1 MAGGLGIRIFS
12 IGILG
17 VIGVLAVGGVYL
29 VGNGEALHFGTEAQK
44 ANEIGRQALK
54 LDAALLNARRAEKD
68 FLLRSDTKYSDSHAE
83 ISGTVEGILDEIRKD
98 AVASDRPKLAEQIDL
113 VRAGYETYA
122 TSFGS
127 LVAASVKRGLA
138 PDLGLQGSL
147 RASVHNVEKRLKTF
161 DAPRL
166 SAAMLMLRRHE
177 KDYMLRGDPKY
188 VERLKEGIETFSA
201 TLAASDLPAAD
212 KAQVS
217 DLIAAYKRDFL
228 AWADA
233 AAIVRTRTGEMSDAY
248 ATLEPKVSEIVSQ
261 ISTTAEQARI
271 ASDAVF
277 SQTRS
282 IITWSIVAIAVLV
295 MFVAWL
301 IGRSVVRPLT
311 RMTATM
317 GVLADGD
324 LSVDIPDTDRRD
336 EIGRMAAAVEIF
348 KSNAIE
354 RKRLEDQEKDEEA
367 RRAAARK
374 ADMERLADSFETTV
388 GEIIRTVST
397 SSQEL
402 ESSAG
407 VLTGT
412 AQRTRELSTTVA
424 AASDEAS
431 ANVQSVASAS
441 EEMAASVNEIGR
453 QVQVSSQIASEAV
466 GQAERTDA
474 RIGTLSEAATR
485 IGDVVKLITEIA
497 QQTNLLALNATIEA
511 ARAGEAGKGFAVV
524 AAEVKQLAEQTAKA
538 TEEIGAQIGN
548 IQTATGESVGAIKEI
563 GATIGRLSEI
573 SAGIAAAIEEQ
584 GAATQEISRNVGEA
598 ATGTAEVASS
608 ISDVSRG
615 AEETGAASSQV
626 LSSARMLSKDS
637 ERLQKEV
644 TNFLERVRAG

>member
-1 MAGGLGIRIFS
+1 M
-12 IGILG
+12 
-17 VIGVLAVGGVYL
+17 GGVYL
-29 VGNGEALHFGTEAQK
+29 AGDNK
-44 ANEIGRQALK
+44 AARYGDRAVKADEIGRQALL

-68 FLLRSDTKYSDSHAE
+68 FLLRSDTQYADRHAE
-83 ISGTVEGILDEIRKD
+83 ISQTVDSILAEIRKD
-98 AVASDRPKLAEQIDL
+98 AVASDWREITGEADQVK
-113 VRAGYETYA
+113 AGFDTYV
-122 TSFGS
+122 TSFKAVVS
-127 LVAASVKRGLA
+127 ASIARGLA
-138 PDLGLQGSL
+138 PDKGLQGSL
-147 RASVHNVEKRLKTF
+147 RSSVHDVEDRLKAF

-166 SAAMLMLRRHE
+166 AADMLMLRRHE
-177 KDYMLRGDPKY
+177 KDFMLRGDPKY
-188 VERLKEGIETFSA
+188 VDRLKKGVETFSA

-212 KAQVS
+212 KAQIS
-217 DLIAAYKRDFL
+217 DLIAAYQRDFL
-228 AWADA
+228 AWSDA
-233 AAIVRTRTGEMSDAY
+233 AEVVRVRTSEMSAAY
-248 ATLEPKVSEIVSQ
+248 AALEPTVGQIVAR
-261 ISTTAEQARI
+261 IGTTAEQART
-271 ASDAVF
+271 ARDAVF

-282 IITWSIVAIAVLV
+282 IITWSIVAVAVLV
-295 MFVAWL
+295 MFAAWL
-301 IGRSVVRPLT
+301 IGRSVVRPLS

-317 GVLADGD
+317 GVLADGN
-324 LSVDIPDTDRRD
+324 LAVEIPDTGRSD
-336 EIGRMAAAVEIF
+336 EIGKMAAAVEVF

-374 ADMERLADSFETTV
+374 ADMERLADSFESAV
-388 GEIIRTVST
+388 GDIIRTVST
-397 SSQEL
+397 SSREL
-402 ESSAG
+402 ESSAD

-412 AQRTRELSTTVA
+412 AQRTRELSTSVA

-453 QVQVSSQIASEAV
+453 QVLESSQIAAEAV
-466 GQAERTDA
+466 GQADRTDA

-485 IGDVVKLITEIA
+485 IGDVVNLITEIA

-563 GATIGRLSEI
+563 GATIGRLSDI

-584 GAATQEISRNVGEA
+584 GAATQEITRNVTEA
-598 ATGTAEVASS
+598 ATGTAEVASN
-608 ISDVSRG
+608 ISDVNRG

-626 LSSARMLSKDS
+626 LSSARRLSSDS
-637 ERLQKEV
+637 ERLQTEV
-644 TNFLERVRAG
+644 TKFLDSVRSA

>member
-1 MAGGLGIRIFS
+1 MGIRIFS
-12 IGILG
+12 IGLLG
-17 VIGVLAVGGVYL
+17 MVGVLAVGGVYL
-29 VGNGEALHFGTEAQK
+29 AGNNKASHFEAK
-44 ANEIGRQALK
+44 AEDAGEIGRQALG

-68 FLLRSDTKYSDSHAE
+68 FLLRSDTQYADRHAE
-83 ISGTVEGILDEIRKD
+83 ITRTVETILAKIRAD
-98 AVASDRPKLAEQIDL
+98 AAASDWQQIAEEADQ
-113 VRAGYETYA
+113 VRAGYETYV
-122 TSFGS
+122 TSFKTVVS
-127 LVAASVKRGLA
+127 ASIERGLA
-138 PDLGLQGSL
+138 PDKGLQGSL
-147 RASVHNVEKRLKTF
+147 RNSVHDVEDRLKAF

-166 SAAMLMLRRHE
+166 AADMLMLRRHE
-177 KDYMLRGDPKY
+177 KDFMLRGDPKY
-188 VERLKEGIETFSA
+188 VERLKKGVETFSV

-212 KAQVS
+212 KAQIS
-217 DLIAAYKRDFL
+217 DLIAAYQRDFL

-233 AAIVRTRTGEMSDAY
+233 AAIVRTRTGEMSNAY
-248 ATLEPKVSEIVSQ
+248 AALEPKVGQIVSR
-261 ISTTAEQARI
+261 IGTTAEQARI
-271 ASDAVF
+271 ARDAVF

-282 IITWSIVAIAVLV
+282 IITWSIVATAVLV

-301 IGRSVVRPLT
+301 IGRSVVRPLS

-324 LSVDIPDTDRRD
+324 LAVEIPDTGRGD
-336 EIGRMAAAVEIF
+336 EIGRMAAAVEVF

-388 GEIIRTVST
+388 GDIIRTVST
-397 SSQEL
+397 SSREL
-402 ESSAG
+402 ESSAD

-412 AQRTRELSTTVA
+412 AQRTRELSTSVA

-453 QVQVSSQIASEAV
+453 QVLESSQMAAEAV

-474 RIGTLSEAATR
+474 RIATLSEAATR
-485 IGDVVKLITEIA
+485 IGDVVNLITEIA

-548 IQTATGESVGAIKEI
+548 IQTATDESVGAIKEI
-563 GATIGRLSEI
+563 GATIGRLSDI

-584 GAATQEISRNVGEA
+584 GAATQEITRNVTEA
-598 ATGTAEVASS
+598 ATGTAEVASN
-608 ISDVSRG
+608 ISDVNHG

-637 ERLQKEV
+637 ERLQTEV
-644 TNFLERVRAG
+644 TKFLDSVRAG